1 MTTVGAFY
9 GGGNKTVPASK
20 CLLHLSI
27 NTIDR
32 LNLGTAS
39 WTVTATGKSFTATA
53 DSTGRADLLV
63 DSGLTYTVTL
73 THQGSYYND
82 DPQTVAA
89 TSTGVVWVYFD
100 LFKYPDIKTV
110 VQVRAG
116 PNMTVTATSGT
127 DTMTQVA
134 DASGIAEFTGLN
146 TGSTW
151 TFSAN
156 GLSKTVTI
164 EHLFTSVMLVEIY
177 GVKIEIANSSP
188 SDAVT
193 YIDDAV
199 GMTPASG
206 HNLGSW
212 ATCPLFTGIKP
223 VMKNGSTWTDL
234 DKTDLTKTASGGSVN
249 ASGTD
254 YDFFTEVP
262 TWWLSITSDG
272 TYQYVRFSNAQID
285 STYQK
290 LASMWNGKDV
300 GMFHIGCCHAFYDNK
315 LHSWFNT
322 IPTTSISTAEFLTRA
337 QNRGTGY
344 DKEMWHQRTY
354 LNALLTL
361 AYKTLDGQSAI
372 GAGYTGGSSKTS
384 ESITTFD
391 NNFGI
396 AGSASS
402 TEHMAWLWINDWWG
416 NVYTFIGGAKTDS
429 SCRLMTLDNGAPDN
443 INGTGYT
450 THNTT
455 PTSSRG
461 GYVSRMDCGSTA
473 IGFFPKAC
481 SGSST
486 SFWCDRGY
494 VYASFFPY
502 VGGFYSDGTYAGPFL
517 AYFNYSSTGTDSL
530 IGSRLSYRAGRA

>member
-1 MTTVGAFY
+1 MILNNFLNAGDAV
-9 GGGNKTVPASK
+9 VPAGK
-20 CLLHLSI
+20 TLVYLTMNTYDRQNLSGAKWV
-27 NTIDR
+27 
-32 LNLGTAS
+32 L
-39 WTVTATGKSFTATA
+39 TATGKSYTVTA
-53 DSTGRADLLV
+53 DATGRGEALV
-63 DSGLTYTVTL
+63 DSGLTYTATL
-73 THQGSYYND
+73 THSGNYYND
-82 DPQTVAA
+82 DPQKFVAESRNTVM
-89 TSTGVVWVYFD
+89 VYFD
-100 LFKYPDIKTV
+100 LFSPSQVTTV
-110 VQVRAG
+110 VQVRADF
-116 PNMTVTATSGT
+116 NSTVTATSGT
-127 DTMTQVA
+127 DTMTQVT

-146 TGSTW
+146 TGTTW

-156 GLSKTVTI
+156 GASKTVTI
-164 EHLFTSVMLVEIY
+164 EHLFTSVRLLDIY

-234 DKTDLTKTASGGSVN
+234 DKTNLTKTASGKSVN

-272 TYQYVRFSNAQID
+272 TCQYIRFANMQVD
-285 STYQK
+285 STFQK

-300 GMFHIGCCHAFYDNK
+300 GMFHIGCCHAFHQDDK
-315 LHSWFNT
+315 LYSLFNT
-322 IPTTSISTAEFLTRA
+322 LPTTSISTAQFLTYA

-354 LNALLTL
+354 LNALLVL

-396 AGSASS
+396 AGSASL

-416 NVYTFIGGAKTDS
+416 NVFTFIGGAKTDS
-429 SCRLMTLDNGAPDN
+429 SCRLMTLDNGAADN
-443 INGTGYT
+443 IDGTGYT

-455 PTSSRG
+455 PTSARN
-461 GYVSRMDCGSTA
+461 GYVSQMDCGSTA
-473 IGFFPKAC
+473 IGFFPKTC

-486 SFWCDRGY
+486 AFWCDDG
-494 VYASFFPY
+494 VVIASFFPY
-502 VGGFYSDGTYAGPFL
+502 VGGYYSGGARAGPFY
-517 AYFNYSSTGTDSL
+517 AYFAYSSSGTYSSV
-530 IGSRLSYRAGRA
+530 GSRLSYRAGRA